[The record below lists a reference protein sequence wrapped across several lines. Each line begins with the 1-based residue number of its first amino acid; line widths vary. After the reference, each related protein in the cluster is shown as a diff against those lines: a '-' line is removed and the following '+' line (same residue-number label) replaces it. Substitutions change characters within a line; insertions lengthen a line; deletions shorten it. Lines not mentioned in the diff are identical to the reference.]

1 MINYLSLHK
10 HVVVLECGENDN
22 GVNGMKKI
30 GLISRCDSDEV
41 LAMVE
46 TILTH
51 VGSKAEV
58 LIDMKTAEKINR
70 TGTPVAQMRNKGAE
84 FIISIGGDGT
94 VLRGIQKMDDP
105 LPILGINMGT
115 IGFLVDVNPNEALEV
130 IDKVLT
136 GFEIEERARLS
147 VKVND
152 ETLPDATNEIVIITA
167 SPAKMISCRIFV
179 DKTRM
184 EELRSDGVVFATPTG
199 STAYAMSAGGP
210 IVDPRVDGTVIV
222 PLAPYKLSAR
232 PWVVPAKSEI
242 RMELTVP
249 KKEAVIV
256 IDGQFTRKINDE
268 DKILI
273 TRAKKPARFVKTKQD
288 GFYDKVRSK
297 LAY

>member
-1 MINYLSLHK
+1 MM
-10 HVVVLECGENDN
+10 
-22 GVNGMKKI
+22 MKKI
-30 GLISRCDSDEV
+30 GLISRCDSHEV
-41 LAMVE
+41 LSMVE
-46 TILTH
+46 TILAH
-51 VGSKAEV
+51 VDSRAEV
-58 LIDMKTAEKINR
+58 LIDMKTAEMIGHK
-70 TGTPVAQMRNKGAE
+70 GTPVAQMRKKGVE

-94 VLRGIQKMDDP
+94 VLRGIQKMEDP
-105 LPILGINMGT
+105 LPVLGINMGT
-115 IGFLVDVNPNEALEV
+115 IGFLVDVNPGEALEA
-130 IDKVLT
+130 IDKVLS

-152 ETLPDATNEIVIITA
+152 ETLPHATNEVVIITA

-179 DKTRM
+179 DKSRM
-184 EELRSDGVVFATPTG
+184 EELRSDGVVLATPTG

-222 PLAPYKLSAR
+222 PLAPFKLSAR

-256 IDGQFTRKINDE
+256 IDGQFTRKINYE
-268 DKILI
+268 DIIHI
-273 TRAKKPARFVKTKQD
+273 TQAEKPARFVKTKKD
-288 GFYDKVRSK
+288 GFYDKIRSK

>member
-1 MINYLSLHK
+1 MR
-10 HVVVLECGENDN
+10 
-22 GVNGMKKI
+22 MKKI
-30 GLISRCDSDEV
+30 GIISRCDSNEV

-51 VGSKAEV
+51 LSSKAEV
-58 LIDMKTAEKINR
+58 FIDIKTAEKIGHK
-70 TGTPVAQMRNKGAE
+70 GTPVAQMRRMGAD

-94 VLRGIQKMDDP
+94 VLRGIQKMEDP
-105 LPILGINMGT
+105 LPVLGINMGT
-115 IGFLVDVNPNEALEV
+115 IGFLVDVSQGEALEA
-130 IDKVLT
+130 IDKVLS

-152 ETLPDATNEIVIITA
+152 EILPHATNEIVIITA

-179 DKTRM
+179 DNSRM

-222 PLAPYKLSAR
+222 PLAPFKLSAR

-242 RMELTVP
+242 WMELTVP
-249 KKEAVIV
+249 RKEAVIV
-256 IDGQFTRKINDE
+256 IDGQFTRKINYE
-268 DKILI
+268 DKIRI
-273 TRAKKPARFVKTKQD
+273 TRSEKPARFVKTKKD

>member
-1 MINYLSLHK
+1 
-10 HVVVLECGENDN
+10 
-22 GVNGMKKI
+22 MKKI
-30 GLISRCDSDEV
+30 GLISRCDSEEV

-46 TILTH
+46 TILAH
-51 VGSKAEV
+51 LNSIAEV
-58 LIDMKTAEKINR
+58 FVDMETAEKIHR
-70 TGTPVAQMRNKGAE
+70 RGTPVAQMRKKGAE

-105 LPILGINMGT
+105 LPVLGINMGT
-115 IGFLVDVNPNEALEV
+115 IGFLVDVNPNEALEA
-130 IDKVLT
+130 IDKALA

-152 ETLPDATNEIVIITA
+152 EILPHATNEVVIITA

-179 DKTRM
+179 DKCRM

-222 PLAPYKLSAR
+222 PLAPFKLSAR

-242 RMELTVP
+242 NMELIVP

-256 IDGQFTRKINDE
+256 IDGQFTRKINYE
-268 DKILI
+268 DKISI
-273 TRAKKPARFVKTKQD
+273 TRAEKPARFVKTKKN

>member
-1 MINYLSLHK
+1 MS
-10 HVVVLECGENDN
+10 
-22 GVNGMKKI
+22 MKKI

-41 LAMVE
+41 LSMVE
-46 TILTH
+46 TILAH
-51 VGSKAEV
+51 LGGKAEV
-58 LIDMKTAEKINR
+58 FIDPKTAEKMNLK
-70 TGTPVAQMRNKGAE
+70 GTPVAQMRNKGAE

-105 LPILGINMGT
+105 LPVLGINMGT
-115 IGFLVDVNPNEALEV
+115 IGFLVDVNPNDALES
-130 IDKVLT
+130 IDKVLS

-152 ETLPDATNEIVIITA
+152 KILPHATNEVVIITA

-179 DKTRM
+179 DKCRM

-222 PLAPYKLSAR
+222 PLAPFKLSAR
-232 PWVVPAKSEI
+232 PWVVPAKSDI
-242 RMELTVP
+242 SMELTVP

-256 IDGQFTRKINDE
+256 IDGQFTRKINHE
-268 DKILI
+268 DKIHI
-273 TRAKKPARFVKTKQD
+273 TQAEKPARFVRTKKD
-288 GFYDKVRSK
+288 AFYDKVRSK